1 MEAGTDVVEHARF
14 VRSITGRG
22 GRLRERLFTS
32 GELHR
37 FSSPLELAMVF
48 SLKESL
54 AKALGSGFDKSL
66 SWQDIDVSFTEA
78 GPRARLTGGAL
89 KLAAGREII
98 LSATRCE
105 ERTYTCAL
113 LSERK

>member
-22 GRLRERLFTS
+22 GRLKGRLFTS
-32 GELHR
+32 GELQR
-37 FSSPLELAMVF
+37 FTSPLDLAMVF

-78 GPRARLTGGAL
+78 GPRATLTGGAVE
-89 KLAAGREII
+89 LAGEREIL

-105 ERTYTCAL
+105 DRTYTCAL

>member
-22 GRLRERLFTS
+22 GRLREGCSPPASFT
-32 GELHR
+32 GFL
-37 FSSPLELAMVF
+37 PLELAMVF